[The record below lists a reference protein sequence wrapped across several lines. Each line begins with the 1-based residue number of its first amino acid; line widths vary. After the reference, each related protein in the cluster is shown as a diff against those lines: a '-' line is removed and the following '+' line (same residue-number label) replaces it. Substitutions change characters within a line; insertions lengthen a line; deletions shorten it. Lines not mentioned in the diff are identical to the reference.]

1 MLKNTLILYAMLFF
15 SLAFN
20 QNADLVTQK
29 IQLENAMREKVDFT
43 LSRQL
48 DPSQYIIV
56 VNARLDFKPLSLNSD
71 RSTKTKKYESSSYT
85 FIPGLDMPS
94 IPTDQTIYKPNSN
107 SDLSGYKYSSSLLY
121 GLEIIIYLD
130 KAITTPS
137 LQQNLKN
144 LVQTNIPEIVDCQ
157 DCVQFKTLDILNS
170 ENRPATIN
178 DRIAELEQ
186 EKIAAE
192 KELQNWRFN
201 QLEEQL
207 AVAQDA
213 RGEWEEQARNR
224 ERMRRIDDSTRM
236 ANLEKIERV
245 YRAKQDS
252 LYVLNSIKLDEAI
265 RGRIQSEEN
274 TKEEL
279 LNIIKLQIQGEGA
292 GDLSSD
298 TEASILNSKR
308 PLSSGSFMNGKNWL
322 LIILIIALLMVLLI
336 VVLRNK
342 QPIYLKPK
350 TPSNPGSGN
359 ANTPQTTKDI
369 VNEVSE
375 VVPTQA
381 HSNDD
386 VLKSELHSLRQSA
399 VSMSVS
405 EKAGANQIVKDWLD
419 DKVDSDEENNSNNEE

>member
-1 MLKNTLILYAMLFF
+1 
-15 SLAFN
+15 
-20 QNADLVTQK
+20 
-29 IQLENAMREKVDFT
+29 
-43 LSRQL
+43 
-48 DPSQYIIV
+48 
-56 VNARLDFKPLSLNSD
+56 
-71 RSTKTKKYESSSYT
+71 
-85 FIPGLDMPS
+85 
-94 IPTDQTIYKPNSN
+94 
-107 SDLSGYKYSSSLLY
+107 
-121 GLEIIIYLD
+121 
-130 KAITTPS
+130 
-137 LQQNLKN
+137 
-144 LVQTNIPEIVDCQ
+144 
-157 DCVQFKTLDILNS
+157 
-170 ENRPATIN
+170 
-178 DRIAELEQ
+178 
-186 EKIAAE
+186 
-192 KELQNWRFN
+192 
-201 QLEEQL
+201 
-207 AVAQDA
+207 
-213 RGEWEEQARNR
+213 
-224 ERMRRIDDSTRM
+224 M

-350 TPSNPGSGN
+350 TPSNPDSGN
-359 ANTPQTTKDI
+359 TTTPQNDI
-369 VNEVSE
+369 VNEASE

-386 VLKSELHSLRQSA
+386 VLKLSL
-399 VSMSVS
+399 
-405 EKAGANQIVKDWLD
+405 IHI
-419 DKVDSDEENNSNNEE
+419 

>member
-1 MLKNTLILYAMLFF
+1 MIKNTLIYVILFF

-29 IQLENAMREKVDFT
+29 IQLENAMRDKVDFT

-56 VNARLDFKPLSLNSD
+56 INARLDFQPLSLNAD
-71 RSTKTKKYESSSYT
+71 NSTKTKKYESSSYT

-107 SDLSGYKYSSSLLY
+107 SNLSGYKYSSSLLY

-157 DCVQFKTLDILNS
+157 DCVQFKTLDILSSN
-170 ENRPATIN
+170 NRPTTIN
-178 DRIAELEQ
+178 DRITELEQ

-192 KELQNWRFN
+192 KELQSWRFN

-213 RGEWEEQARNR
+213 RSEWEEQARDR
-224 ERMRRIDDSTRM
+224 EKLRRQDDSTRM

-279 LNIIKLQIQGEGA
+279 LSIIKLQIQGEA
-292 GDLSSD
+292 TGDLSSD

-308 PLSSGSFMNGKNWL
+308 PLSSGGVLNGKNWL
-322 LIILIIALLMVLLI
+322 LIILIIALLIVLL
-336 VVLRNK
+336 VVILKNK
-342 QPIYLKPK
+342 QPVYLKPK
-350 TPSNPGSGN
+350 ATPSQAGGNNSGN
-359 ANTPQTTKDI
+359 QSNIEGGT
-369 VNEVSE
+369 

-419 DKVDSDEENNSNNEE
+419 DKVDSDEEDNSNNEE

>member
-1 MLKNTLILYAMLFF
+1 MVF
-15 SLAFN
+15 
-20 QNADLVTQK
+20 
-29 IQLENAMREKVDFT
+29 
-43 LSRQL
+43 LS
-48 DPSQYIIV
+48 
-56 VNARLDFKPLSLNSD
+56 
-71 RSTKTKKYESSSYT
+71 
-85 FIPGLDMPS
+85 
-94 IPTDQTIYKPNSN
+94 
-107 SDLSGYKYSSSLLY
+107 
-121 GLEIIIYLD
+121 
-130 KAITTPS
+130 
-137 LQQNLKN
+137 
-144 LVQTNIPEIVDCQ
+144 
-157 DCVQFKTLDILNS
+157 
-170 ENRPATIN
+170 
-178 DRIAELEQ
+178 
-186 EKIAAE
+186 
-192 KELQNWRFN
+192 
-201 QLEEQL
+201 
-207 AVAQDA
+207 
-213 RGEWEEQARNR
+213 
-224 ERMRRIDDSTRM
+224 
-236 ANLEKIERV
+236 NLEKIERV

-350 TPSNPGSGN
+350 TPSNSGPGN
-359 ANTPQTTKDI
+359 ATTPQPTNDI
-369 VNEVSE
+369 ANEASE

>member
-1 MLKNTLILYAMLFF
+1 MGLY
-15 SLAFN
+15 
-20 QNADLVTQK
+20 
-29 IQLENAMREKVDFT
+29 
-43 LSRQL
+43 
-48 DPSQYIIV
+48 Y
-56 VNARLDFKPLSLNSD
+56 
-71 RSTKTKKYESSSYT
+71 
-85 FIPGLDMPS
+85 
-94 IPTDQTIYKPNSN
+94 
-107 SDLSGYKYSSSLLY
+107 
-121 GLEIIIYLD
+121 
-130 KAITTPS
+130 
-137 LQQNLKN
+137 
-144 LVQTNIPEIVDCQ
+144 
-157 DCVQFKTLDILNS
+157 
-170 ENRPATIN
+170 
-178 DRIAELEQ
+178 
-186 EKIAAE
+186 
-192 KELQNWRFN
+192 
-201 QLEEQL
+201 
-207 AVAQDA
+207 
-213 RGEWEEQARNR
+213 
-224 ERMRRIDDSTRM
+224 
-236 ANLEKIERV
+236 
-245 YRAKQDS
+245 
-252 LYVLNSIKLDEAI
+252 
-265 RGRIQSEEN
+265 IQSEEN

-359 ANTPQTTKDI
+359 ANTPQTTNDI